1 MDVDPVARKLY
12 YTEHQGNTVS
22 RANYDGSLVEL
33 IYQGRFN
40 QDFPADVA
48 VDHAA
53 GLVFITIQ
61 SVPTLLNGSLVR
73 CPVAFVRACA
83 CVCECVQ
90 WASGVVWC
98 AAVWCVS
105 PSTGLDQPEARAW
118 VIACRPRVA
127 MPHCRAPVVLPC
139 CPPPLPPTLHPPPLP
154 RPS

>member
-1 MDVDPVARKLY
+1 MDVDPVAKKLY

-40 QDFPADVA
+40 EDFPADVA

-61 SVPTLLNGSLVR
+61 SVPTLLNGSLVS
-73 CPVAFVRACA
+73 CLPVPVPVHAWPCL
-83 CVCECVQ
+83 CT
-90 WASGVVWC
+90 ASMWVPPSIH
-98 AAVWCVS
+98 AHTPTSS
-105 PSTGLDQPEARAW
+105 PF
-118 VIACRPRVA
+118 
-127 MPHCRAPVVLPC
+127 
-139 CPPPLPPTLHPPPLP
+139 